1 MQNVEVK
8 LNQGQQ
14 AAADGF
20 FEFLLSDE
28 TEMGISGP
36 GGVGKTFLMGQLIDK
51 IMPMYFRTCQMM
63 DIKAEFNEVAMTA
76 TTNKA
81 ADVLSLSIGRPVS
94 TVHSFFNL
102 KVQDDFTSGVSK
114 VTKTKQWMVHQ
125 FKIIFID
132 ECSMI
137 DKALYNFIQEGTFK
151 CKIVYVGDQYQ
162 MAPVREKLSKV
173 YQQGMRFYELTEP
186 MRNANQPALQ
196 EICSIVRES
205 VKTGEFY
212 DLKLVPGVIDYLT
225 DNEMPA
231 SLLADFQC
239 PDHNNKI
246 VAYTNSRVVEFND
259 YVRDI
264 RGLPAAWQ
272 VGEFVVNNSPI
283 RVKTGIL
290 SVETI
295 VKIVDMAPESEVE
308 MIEPGVDLEI
318 CYMDL
323 ENQHGEVY
331 AAMPVPMNSEHFTK
345 LVKYY
350 ANRKNWERYYYL
362 KNTFPDLRARDAS
375 TVYKA
380 QGSDCETIYI
390 DLGNLSTCKD
400 PEQAARQM
408 YVAVS
413 RARQR
418 IIFYG
423 ELAEKFGRII
433 S

>member
-1 MQNVEVK
+1 MQKIELP

-28 TEMGISGP
+28 LEMGISGP
-36 GGVGKTFLMGQLIDK
+36 GGVGKTFLMGYLIDK

-63 DIKAEFNEVAMTA
+63 DIKAEFNEVVMTA

-81 ADVLSLSIGRPVS
+81 ADVLSAQTGRPAQ
-94 TVHSFFNL
+94 TVHSLFNL
-102 KVQDDFTSGVSK
+102 KVQDDYATGVSK
-114 VTKTKQWMVHQ
+114 VTKTKSWMVHQ
-125 FKIIFID
+125 NKIIFVD
-132 ECSMI
+132 ESSMI
-137 DKALYNFIQEGTFK
+137 DKALYGFIQEGTLK
-151 CKIVYVGDQYQ
+151 CKIVYVGDKCQ
-162 MAPVREKLSKV
+162 MAPVREKLSPV
-173 YQQGMRFYELTEP
+173 YKQGMRFYDLTEP
-186 MRNANQPALQ
+186 MRNAGQPALQ
-196 EICSIVRES
+196 DICSLVRKS
-205 VKTGEFY
+205 VETGEFY

-225 DNEMPA
+225 DDEMPA
-231 SLLADFQC
+231 ALLADFQC

-264 RGLPAAWQ
+264 RGLPPSWV

-295 VKIVDMAPESEVE
+295 VKIVDMSPDTEVE
-308 MIEPGVDLEI
+308 MIEPGVDLEVRF
-318 CYMDL
+318 MDL

-331 AAMPVPMNSEHFTK
+331 AGMPVPVDSEHFSK
-345 LVKYY
+345 LVRYY

-380 QGSDCETIYI
+380 QGSSCDTIYI

-400 PEQAARQM
+400 PEQAARQF
-408 YVAVS
+408 YVGVS

-423 ELAEKFGRII
+423 QLAEKFGRII